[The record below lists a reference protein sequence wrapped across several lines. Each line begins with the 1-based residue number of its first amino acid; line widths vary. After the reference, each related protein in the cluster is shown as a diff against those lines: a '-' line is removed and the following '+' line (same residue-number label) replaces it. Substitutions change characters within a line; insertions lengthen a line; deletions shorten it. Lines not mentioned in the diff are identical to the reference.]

1 MGGVKLKQIGI
12 ILNQWK
18 SNYRDYPIYGFKTDL
33 MQTLRN
39 YDVNILSIPI
49 LFENEDINKEFNY
62 VKNII
67 NLCDGIIIPGG
78 AFIHDIDY
86 KIVEYLYNENKPI
99 LGICLGMQIM
109 GKTFNNKVRER
120 IEDGSHNKM
129 DNYVHGINIKKDSK
143 LFDIMKEEFIQV
155 NSRHERYIPYT
166 NLDISA
172 YSDDGIP
179 EAIENK
185 NKKFFIGVQWHPES
199 LIDDIYS
206 KRLFNAFIE
215 SL

>member
-33 MQTLRN
+33 MQMLRK

-49 LFENEDINKEFNY
+49 LFENDDINKEFNY

-67 NLCDGIIIPGG
+67 DLCDGIIIPGG
-78 AFIHDIDY
+78 AYIYDIYY

-120 IEDGSHNKM
+120 IKDDSHNKM

-206 KRLFNAFIE
+206 KRLFNAFID

>member
-33 MQTLRN
+33 MQMLRK

-49 LFENEDINKEFNY
+49 LFENDDINKEFNY

-67 NLCDGIIIPGG
+67 DLCDGIIIPGG
-78 AFIHDIDY
+78 AYIYDIYY

-120 IEDGSHNKM
+120 IKDVSHNKM

-206 KRLFNAFIE
+206 KRLFNAFID